1 MDARL
6 SLLIALP
13 LALAACSSP
22 PNTQPPVKKSGLEVF
37 ELVIN
42 EPAAPDSIIRQGDQ
56 ITYIIAPTPS
66 APWFARFDA
75 SCSMQPV
82 GSMFYNT
89 DKGMKAFS
97 EKGEFPSLPQAQ
109 LQVLLRSEQLKNA
122 CAYRPAADWRAL
134 DTTAGQDWLVL
145 DRNSAIHENGLLKI
159 WTGRQLAEYQVSA
172 RETLIGEVQE
182 RLAIDCA
189 ARTSKRLSQFK
200 VDATGRVFTG
210 QIDTPEQV
218 LAPFK
223 ADSGQQRLIES
234 ACQPAAT
241 WAQLAKPP
249 ERKPLMPQLATPK
262 AAPAVVAAIDA
273 LQLPPAR
280 LTLNSLQYS
289 YDALMLN
296 GIKITDVQ
304 RKDVFTRDKQSGQL
318 LVQSTDAVLGTKLS
332 LTSRG
337 LFDLASRSFDRKS
350 GEQVDDKLRITD
362 VSFKGDWQHLPA
374 NSEVAYSLTQGSVM
388 KPHTSTITC
397 KVGAA
402 RQASQIT
409 PALQGMAKPVLC
421 TRLKTARME
430 WTQSFNYLEDY
441 GVFVQDVENSPLG
454 RWTWRVVSTD

>member
-1 MDARL
+1 
-6 SLLIALP
+6 
-13 LALAACSSP
+13 
-22 PNTQPPVKKSGLEVF
+22 VKKSGLEVF

-56 ITYIIAPTPS
+56 ITYIIAPT
-66 APWFARFDA
+66 ATTPWFARFDA
-75 SCSMQPV
+75 SCSQPV

-89 DKGMKAFS
+89 DRGMKALS

-109 LQVLLRSEQLKNA
+109 LQVLQHSQQLKNA

-134 DTTAGQDWLVL
+134 DTTAGQDWQLL
-145 DRNSAIHENGLLKI
+145 DRNSAVHENGLLKI
-159 WTGRQLAEYQVSA
+159 WTGRQLAEYQVGA
-172 RETLIGEVQE
+172 RNTLIGQVQE
-182 RLAIDCA
+182 RLVINCS
-189 ARTSKRLSQFK
+189 AR
-200 VDATGRVFTG
+200 TGRVHAG
-210 QIDTPEQV
+210 QIDTSEQI
-218 LAPFK
+218 LAP
-223 ADSGQQRLIES
+223 AQPDSTQQRLIES
-234 ACQPAAT
+234 ACQPATA

-304 RKDVFTRDKQSGQL
+304 RKDVFTRDKQSGLL
-318 LVQSTDAVLGTKLS
+318 LVQPTDSVLGTKLS
-332 LTSRG
+332 LTFRG
-337 LFDLASRSFDRKS
+337 LFDLAGRSFDSES

-388 KPHTSTITC
+388 KPYTSTITC
-397 KVGAA
+397 KVRAA
-402 RQASQIT
+402 RQASEIN
-409 PALQGMAKPVLC
+409 PALQGIAKPVLC
-421 TRLKTARME
+421 TKLKTARME

-441 GVFVQDVENSPLG
+441 GVFVQDLEDSPLG
-454 RWTWRVVSTD
+454 RWTWRVVSVD